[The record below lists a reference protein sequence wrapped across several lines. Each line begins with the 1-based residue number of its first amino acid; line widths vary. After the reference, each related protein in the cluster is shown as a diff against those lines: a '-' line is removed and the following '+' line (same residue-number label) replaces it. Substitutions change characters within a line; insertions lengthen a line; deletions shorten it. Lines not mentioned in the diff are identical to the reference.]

1 RNRYSLTDAEVTEL
15 AGYALTIEKHYGR
28 PMDIEWGKD
37 GADGK
42 LYILQARPETVK
54 SQKNGQVEHRYK
66 LKGTGT
72 VLAEGRA
79 IGQKIGTGPVRC
91 VSSLAEMERVQ
102 PGDVLVT
109 DMTDPNWEPVMK
121 RASAIVT
128 NRGGRTCHAAIIARE
143 LGIPAVVGCGD
154 ATEKVHD
161 GALVT
166 VACSEGDTGYVF
178 DGLLETEIKEV
189 RHGEMPYCPIKIM
202 MNVGNPQ
209 LAFEFSQMPNS
220 GVGLARLEFIINNN
234 IGVHPKAILDY
245 PNVDPELKKAV
256 ESVARGH
263 ASPRSFYVDKLAE
276 GVATIA
282 AAFWPKP
289 VIVRLSDF
297 KSNEYRKLI
306 GGARYEPDEENPM
319 LGFRGASRYIS
330 GEFGDAFGMEC
341 EAIKRVRNDMG
352 LTNVEIMVP
361 FVRTVK
367 QAAAVKKMLA
377 DRGLQR
383 GQDGLRLI
391 MMCEVP
397 SNAIL
402 AEQFLE
408 HFDGMSIGS
417 NDLSQLTLGLDR
429 DSGLELLAHDFDERD
444 PAVKAL

>member
-1 RNRYSLTDAEVTEL
+1 
-15 AGYALTIEKHYGR
+15 
-28 PMDIEWGKD
+28 
-37 GADGK
+37 
-42 LYILQARPETVK
+42 
-54 SQKNGQVEHRYK
+54 
-66 LKGTGT
+66 
-72 VLAEGRA
+72 
-79 IGQKIGTGPVRC
+79 
-91 VSSLAEMERVQ
+91 
-102 PGDVLVT
+102 
-109 DMTDPNWEPVMK
+109 MTDPNWEPVMK

-143 LGIPAVVGCGD
+143 LGIPAVVGCGN
-154 ATEKVHD
+154 ATERVHE
-161 GALVT
+161 GGLVT
-166 VACSEGDTGYVF
+166 VSCAEGDTGYIY
-178 DGLLETEIKEV
+178 DGLLETEVSEV
-189 RHGEMPYCPIKIM
+189 QRGDMPYCPIKIM

-209 LAFEFSQMPNS
+209 LAFDFAQMPNS

-245 PNVDPELKKAV
+245 PNIDPDLKKAV

-263 ASPRSFYVDKLAE
+263 ASPRAFYVDKLTE
-276 GVATIA
+276 GIATIA

-306 GGARYEPDEENPM
+306 GGKRYEPDEENPM

-330 GEFGDAFGMEC
+330 GDFKDAFAMEC
-341 EAIKRVRNDMG
+341 EALKRVRSDMG

-367 QAAAVKKMLA
+367 QAERVVAMLA
-377 DRGLQR
+377 ERGLKR
-383 GQDGLRLI
+383 AACGGNDGMKLI

-402 AEQFLE
+402 ADQFLE

-417 NDLSQLTLGLDR
+417 NDLTQLTLGLDR
-429 DSGLELLAHDFDERD
+429 DSGLELLASDFDERD
-444 PAVKAL
+444 PAVKALISRAIAACRATGKYIGICGQGPSDHPDFADWLAAEGIVSISLNPDTVVETWTRLASR